1 MANGHIYINTRN
13 NTTRFI
19 YRRRITM
26 KVESISAKT
35 GKLTAKTLGAI
46 KAAPK
51 KTGNKTKS
59 VKEAFVSGY
68 QTGK

>member
-1 MANGHIYINTRN
+1 
-13 NTTRFI
+13 
-19 YRRRITM
+19 M
-26 KVESISAKT
+26 KVENISTKT

-59 VKEAFVSGY
+59 IKDAFVSGY
-68 QTGK
+68 QNGK

>member
-1 MANGHIYINTRN
+1 
-13 NTTRFI
+13 
-19 YRRRITM
+19 M
-26 KVESISAKT
+26 KVENISSKT

-51 KTGNKTKS
+51 KTGNKSKAI
-59 VKEAFVSGY
+59 KDAFVSGY